1 MYDAYPL
8 DPCAHTDTDGDGL
21 PNDVYTSIQY
31 TCRGTTGDPDDDND
45 GYLDGDDVFPLDPT
59 EWADFDEDGLGDNAD
74 INDDN
79 DGWSDLMEYICGTDP
94 YDKLSF
100 PVDTDG
106 DGTIS
111 WGEFLQW
118 SQGSDHADEAWDTYV
133 SGDGGYSE
141 ERGGWSREQASLRAS
156 LLPQDSLA

>member
-1 MYDAYPL
+1 MNILVGFALFGVGAANFVMGRRAEHVLSAAGAGKLAPARAREEFEKADVDGNLTL
-8 DPCAHTDTDGDGL
+8 DSAELATL
-21 PNDVYTSIQY
+21 MAS
-31 TCRGTTGDPDDDND
+31 
-45 GYLDGDDVFPLDPT
+45 
-59 EWADFDEDGLGDNAD
+59 LGVTMSRQQLEVA
-74 INDDN
+74 
-79 DGWSDLMEYICGTDP
+79 LVEM
-94 YDKLSF
+94 
-100 PVDTDG
+100 DTDG